1 MSLEPPIE
9 PGLAE
14 KALKADVRNVL
25 TDVAQGQ
32 LLPPSK
38 RDLLFGVMVSDANSQ
53 EVWEAHVASLLKK
66 FAKGGRLTSEEMER
80 IAHLLP
86 PDLAPFSKRLA
97 RAAYQ
102 RTYAEHAAIYSKS
115 VRTIKWWVG
124 EGKKAEG
131 GPDLPPL
138 DDPTQMPLW
147 WDRVMENKCPES
159 VRDAALKTAG
169 GTTPAPSLKPGAAS
183 ASAASAPSVSVP
195 SRAYTIPI
203 DGTINDDRLSQLKE
217 QLSRARLLLLE
228 AQNEDPPDAG
238 KIETREKKWRELRK
252 EVDGAEEA
260 AFKLKSKQGKM
271 VDLDEIAARLMPK
284 LITCRDSL
292 RSLCARVRPKLTADQ
307 SPVEQDEIWNAA
319 IDECFAE
326 LIANGFAP
334 GFKLA
339 A

>member
-1 MSLEPPIE
+1 VSLTPPIE
-9 PGLAE
+9 HDLAE
-14 KALKADVRNVL
+14 KALKADVRNAL

-159 VRDAALKTAG
+159 VRDAALKAAG
-169 GTTPAPSLKPGAAS
+169 GSPAAAVKPSTNGSVPPPSAGA
-183 ASAASAPSVSVP
+183 P

-203 DGTINDDRLSQLKE
+203 DATINDDRLSQLKE
-217 QLSRARLLLLE
+217 QLSRARFLLLE

-238 KIETREKKWRELRK
+238 KIETREKKWRELRR
-252 EVDGAEEA
+252 EVDDAEEA
-260 AFKLKSKQGKM
+260 AFKLRSKQGKM
-271 VDLDEIAARLMPK
+271 VDLDDIAARLMPK

-326 LIANGFAP
+326 LITNGFAP